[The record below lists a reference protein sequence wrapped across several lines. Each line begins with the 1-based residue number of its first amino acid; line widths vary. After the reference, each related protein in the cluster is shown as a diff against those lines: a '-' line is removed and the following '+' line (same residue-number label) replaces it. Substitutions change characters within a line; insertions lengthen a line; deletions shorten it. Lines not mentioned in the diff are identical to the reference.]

1 MENLLQDVR
10 YGVRTL
16 LQTPS
21 FSIVAIIALAL
32 GIGAN
37 TAIFSVVNAVLLRPL
52 PFQRSEQLVAVWEND
67 YQRGQERGSFSYPDF
82 EDLRSQCQSFEHLA
96 SDHNA

>member
-1 MENLLQDVR
+1 MENLWQDIK
-10 YGVRTL
+10 YGVRML
-16 LQTPS
+16 LKTPS

-52 PFQRSEQLVAVWEND
+52 PFSKSEELMAVFETD
-67 YQRGQERGSFSYPDF
+67 YQRGLEQGSYSFPNF
-82 EDLRSQCQSFEHLA
+82 FDLRAQNHVFEKLA
-96 SDHNA
+96 AYH